1 MPTGPS
7 KLFCVSKQRVI
18 HVTITEQYSIKHT
31 ASYIFDTFLRIIYDF
46 SLSLQGILILTSV
59 FMKQFPNI
67 KNFACFYNQLV

>member
-31 ASYIFDTFLRIIYDF
+31 ACYIFDTFLRIIYDF
-46 SLSLQGILILTSV
+46 SLSLQ
-59 FMKQFPNI
+59 
-67 KNFACFYNQLV
+67 